1 MSTQADHEAS
11 NEALEPR
18 LTGNLAL
25 ASKLISGLCDD
36 HNDPERDVSR
46 AECSVCLTAALDAVR
61 DAEREMWVE
70 ACRVAW
76 KDAHK
81 AATFARSWHGG
92 HSHEV
97 ARSHE
102 ATADAI
108 HALARRLGVTL

>member
-1 MSTQADHEAS
+1 MTQADHEAS
-11 NEALEPR
+11 ARKACDCWLCRSPGVFVSGV
-18 LTGNLAL
+18 TGRPVTCAV
-25 ASKLISGLCDD
+25 
-36 HNDPERDVSR
+36 RDR
-46 AECSVCLTAALDAVR
+46 ITAALDAVR
-61 DAEREMWVE
+61 DAERERWVE

-92 HSHEV
+92 HSHEA

-108 HALARRLGVTL
+108 HALAKRLGVTL

>member
-1 MSTQADHEAS
+1 MTQADHEAS
-11 NEALEPR
+11 NERRARELWTALQLSDAP
-18 LTGNLAL
+18 
-25 ASKLISGLCDD
+25 
-36 HNDPERDVSR
+36 R
-46 AECSVCLTAALDAVR
+46 AELAAALDAVR
-61 DAEREMWVE
+61 DAERERWVE

-92 HSHEV
+92 HSHEA

-108 HALARRLGVTL
+108 HALAKRLGVTL